1 MVQNMVI
8 YFKLPN
14 LVSLQVIMP
23 PTTPYAG
30 KFNSCPPYSNNNHAQ
45 PQSPYRS
52 NTAPKP
58 SRENIYNGAYSIA
71 ENPYDVPQPQAAYR
85 SSSVSSVTGKEHHYN
100 SSCTISD
107 NLYSSPRP
115 HSPRQHSPRQHS
127 TSCPGR
133 TYRHTSSCGSNQSS
147 RSNGASTKARLY
159 GHGITTSYGEMCYH
173 DNSLVSASLE
183 ALIQHL
189 VPTVDYYPDVSTTKQ
204 LFRVMQQCFCKG

>member
-1 MVQNMVI
+1 MAQKMVI
-8 YFKLPN
+8 YFKFANPQALN
-14 LVSLQVIMP
+14 SVSLQVVMP

-30 KFNSCPPYSNNNHAQ
+30 KFNSCPPYNNNNHAQ

-58 SRENIYNGAYSIA
+58 SRENIYNGAYSTA
-71 ENPYDVPQPQAAYR
+71 ENPYDVPQPQGAYR
-85 SSSVSSVTGKEHHYN
+85 SSSVSSVTGKEHHYS

-107 NLYSSPRP
+107 NLYSSPQP
-115 HSPRQHSPRQHS
+115 HSPRQHS

-133 TYRHTSSCGSNQSS
+133 AYRHTSSCSSDQSC
-147 RSNGASTKARLY
+147 RNNGASTKARLY

-204 LFRVMQQCFCKG
+204 LFRVVQQCICKY